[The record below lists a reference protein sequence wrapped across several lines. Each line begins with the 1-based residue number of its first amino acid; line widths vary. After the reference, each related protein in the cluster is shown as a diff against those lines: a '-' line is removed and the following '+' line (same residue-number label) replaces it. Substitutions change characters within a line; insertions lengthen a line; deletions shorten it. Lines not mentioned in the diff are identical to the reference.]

1 MSFYNNV
8 NTSIVQIQPKDLY
21 VDSFE
26 NVIMG
31 QDPYVIEHKDKI
43 FKLIAG
49 EVLGDEFR
57 GRHLYIKTVI
67 DYPYCSN
74 CDKCIFGGHRK
85 ICLLQDKKR
94 SVENQIRDSFRKKD
108 FLKTTCDCVDCHFEE
123 VQL

>member
-26 NVIMG
+26 NTING
-31 QDPYVIEHKDKI
+31 IDPYVTIHKDKI

-67 DYPYCSN
+67 DYPYYSN

-94 SVENQIRDSFRKKD
+94 SVEDQTGVS
-108 FLKTTCDCVDCHFEE
+108 FLKTACECADCHFEE

>member
-1 MSFYNNV
+1 MSFYKNV
-8 NTSIVQIQPKDLY
+8 DSSIIQILPKDLY

-26 NVIMG
+26 HSINGIE
-31 QDPYVIEHKDKI
+31 PYVINHKDKI

-57 GRHLYIKTVI
+57 ECHLYIKTVI

-74 CDKCIFGGHRK
+74 CDRCIFGGHRK

-94 SVENQIRDSFRKKD
+94 SVENQIGDSFRKID
-108 FLKTTCDCVDCHFEE
+108 FLKTTCDCIDCHFEE